1 MPHFHLAHLGRMHGL
16 GDPSEL
22 NLHDPVVSFNFA
34 VVERTKSYTDQWTVH
49 DFEDRVNIQ
58 D

>member
-1 MPHFHLAHLGRMHGL
+1 MHGL